1 MATETETIETPT
13 DPIDPVDPI
22 IDPVQEPADE
32 QNVGDWDD
40 VPPPPEEDA
49 DAAEEKTD
57 DNNDADAGDAE
68 EAQAA
73 SEETPDFSK
82 YNTNV
87 AERLWRAKKAA
98 EQSYVTSSPDLIK
111 HAGEYQA
118 WRQKMGFLNKYIE
131 EYDTAMQVVAEKR
144 NQLFKQYALLTEGTP
159 LYDHIG
165 KPLTEEQLSEMQES
179 GDLKSPEGI
188 QARTMSVMKVAEE
201 IGPGSLMAHQQLAMM
216 QDELNI
222 IDYQSH
228 TAKYID
234 EWETV
239 VTSQLD
245 TEVKAVR
252 DLGKKRDH
260 YIEKVDRLRGHVNKI
275 EHRGKGIAPKKL
287 TDHLARNEKKL
298 VEADALYEET
308 AHTVS
313 VVLYEATERGWV
325 DFYPVV
331 KNVMKFEINRLGRE
345 SSCYGSYHATLT
357 ELKSDYREATKDT
370 ADAPATGSAL

>member
-188 QARTMSVMKVAEE
+188 QARTKSVMKVAEE

-228 TAKYID
+228 TANYID
-234 EWETV
+234 EWEAV

-275 EHRGKGIAPKKL
+275 EHRGKEIASKKL

>member
-13 DPIDPVDPI
+13 DPVDPI

-57 DNNDADAGDAE
+57 DNNDADVGDAE
-68 EAQAA
+68 EVQAA

-144 NQLFKQYALLTEGTP
+144 NQ
-159 LYDHIG
+159 
-165 KPLTEEQLSEMQES
+165 
-179 GDLKSPEGI
+179 
-188 QARTMSVMKVAEE
+188 
-201 IGPGSLMAHQQLAMM
+201 
-216 QDELNI
+216 
-222 IDYQSH
+222 
-228 TAKYID
+228 
-234 EWETV
+234 
-239 VTSQLD
+239 
-245 TEVKAVR
+245 VR
-252 DLGKKRDH
+252 DEYMSEVIAASHDYSFGANNNVFFMFLNLSYSSSMH
-260 YIEKVDRLRGHVNKI
+260 Y
-275 EHRGKGIAPKKL
+275 
-287 TDHLARNEKKL
+287 
-298 VEADALYEET
+298 
-308 AHTVS
+308 
-313 VVLYEATERGWV
+313 
-325 DFYPVV
+325 
-331 KNVMKFEINRLGRE
+331 
-345 SSCYGSYHATLT
+345 
-357 ELKSDYREATKDT
+357 
-370 ADAPATGSAL
+370 

>member
-13 DPIDPVDPI
+13 DPVDPI

-57 DNNDADAGDAE
+57 DNNDADVGDAE
-68 EAQAA
+68 EVQAA

-228 TAKYID
+228 TANYID
-234 EWETV
+234 EWEAV

-275 EHRGKGIAPKKL
+275 EHRGKEIASKKL

>member
-13 DPIDPVDPI
+13 DPVDPI

-57 DNNDADAGDAE
+57 DNNDADVGDAE
-68 EAQAA
+68 EVQAA

-165 KPLTEEQLSEMQES
+165 KPLTEKQLSEMQES

-228 TAKYID
+228 TANYID
-234 EWETV
+234 EWEAV

-275 EHRGKGIAPKKL
+275 EHRGKEIASKKL